1 MAYLCRTVLGS
12 YPQGAGYVPQSCQ
25 SLIPLI
31 KAKIIL
37 YSLKVANFE
46 NVLYKQ
52 IVLISEIDQLT
63 GKFK

>member
-1 MAYLCRTVLGS
+1 MAYFRRAVLGS

-31 KAKIIL
+31 KSKIIL
-37 YSLKVANFE
+37 YSLKVANLE

-52 IVLISEIDQLT
+52 IVLISEIDELT
-63 GKFK
+63 GKIK